1 MPDPIGSREL
11 VIVAR
16 PEARLRATAR
26 GVESK
31 AGADVSHLTR
41 ALHGAG
47 AVMRPLFDADEDRL
61 EHTHATMSAAGIAV
75 PRLAHYYRV
84 HVADDKLDSL
94 AATLAGS
101 PLLHAAYVKPRAE
114 PAGLNDMQ
122 PKAGPAPATTPDFGA
137 RQAYLDPAP
146 GGVDARFA
154 WTLAGGRGAGV
165 HIIDVELGWN
175 FAHEDLLANQGG
187 VVGGTPLTD
196 NDSVNHGTAT
206 LGVFSGDGVGV
217 TGICRDASVSAIASA
232 NAATS
237 AAAIHSAADRL
248 SAGDIILIEMHR
260 AGPRANTPGYT
271 QQQGYLPLEWWP
283 DDYDAIRYANAKGVI
298 VIEAAG
304 NGGENLD
311 DPFYNA
317 PAAGFPAT
325 WTNPFPRG
333 ARDSGAILVGA
344 GTPPPNV
351 HGTGWGWDR
360 SRLDFSNYGSAL
372 DVQGWGREV
381 TTTGYGD
388 LQGGASVNTWYTD
401 HFAGTSSA
409 AAIVAGVVGCA
420 QGAMRAS
427 GAPLTPAHTRALL
440 RASGSPQ
447 QDGTYPATQRIGSR
461 PDLRQI
467 LGALGMETD
476 TPVPLHRYWSAQ
488 IPDHFY
494 TTNFAE
500 LGAGTAAY
508 VYEGVAC
515 RVHQQN
521 IAGTVPLY
529 RYWNSQLGDHFFTTD
544 YSEIGAGK
552 YGWVFEGPACY
563 VHVQP
568 IAGTIPLYRY
578 WNSNGRDH
586 YFTTDWNELG
596 NGKNGWVFEKIQ
608 CYVHA

>member
-1 MPDPIGSREL
+1 
-11 VIVAR
+11 
-16 PEARLRATAR
+16 
-26 GVESK
+26 
-31 AGADVSHLTR
+31 
-41 ALHGAG
+41 
-47 AVMRPLFDADEDRL
+47 
-61 EHTHATMSAAGIAV
+61 
-75 PRLAHYYRV
+75 
-84 HVADDKLDSL
+84 
-94 AATLAGS
+94 
-101 PLLHAAYVKPRAE
+101 
-114 PAGLNDMQ
+114 MQ
-122 PKAGPAPATTPDFGA
+122 PKAGPAPATTPDFSA
-137 RQAYLDPAP
+137 RGRRIWIPRRAASTRASRGRWLADAAPAY
-146 GGVDARFA
+146 
-154 WTLAGGRGAGV
+154 TSSTSSS
-165 HIIDVELGWN
+165 GWN

-311 DPFYNA
+311 DPFYNTRRL
-317 PAAGFPAT
+317 PV
-325 WTNPFPRG
+325 FPRLG
-333 ARDSGAILVGA
+333 PIRFRAARAQFGRDSGRRGYAAAECAWHRLGLGSLASRFFQLRLGA
-344 GTPPPNV
+344 GRARL
-351 HGTGWGWDR
+351 GSRGDDDR
-360 SRLDFSNYGSAL
+360 LRRSA
-372 DVQGWGREV
+372 RR
-381 TTTGYGD
+381 
-388 LQGGASVNTWYTD
+388 GASVNTWYTD
-401 HFAGTSSA
+401 HFAGTSRR
-409 AAIVAGVVGCA
+409 GGDGGGCRR
-420 QGAMRAS
+420 MRARCDARERR
-427 GAPLTPAHTRALL
+427 APHAGTRA
-440 RASGSPQ
+440 RCFAPAESPQ
-447 QDGTYPATQRIGSR
+447 QDGTYPATPTDRQPPRLASDIGRVREWR
-461 PDLRQI
+461 PTRRCRFTAT
-467 LGALGMETD
+467 GARRSPIISTRR
-476 TPVPLHRYWSAQ
+476 TSPSSARA
-488 IPDHFY
+488 PRRMSMK
-494 TTNFAE
+494 A
-500 LGAGTAAY
+500 LPAAFIS
-508 VYEGVAC
+508 
-515 RVHQQN
+515 QN

-578 WNSNGRDH
+578 WNPTAA
-586 YFTTDWNELG
+586 TTTSRPTGTSLG